1 MECFFPGR
9 AMAEQTID
17 TYKGPFWRSNGA
29 IFIVIKSL
37 AEAEQVLNKM
47 LREQRVVDSKLV
59 VFYAKYPPETDAAES
74 DEAMEEFGDICER
87 LWELEAD
94 LRCCIR
100 TAILMAIIELES
112 TVNMFCY
119 FNLGETVTDTIEGL
133 SLTAKIE
140 VAHRALALPDFK
152 GTHQHRA
159 VRTLLNWRNAFAH
172 GKCTDMP
179 VGSIRD
185 NHLKKPE
192 KYPDPGDEVQEMLSL
207 LREYLVVSQH
217 LHKISKHPYT
227 SGYPLELN
235 ELEDWLERLRTFQFD
250 EGQLLDRRRPKQ

>member
-1 MECFFPGR
+1 
-9 AMAEQTID
+9 MAEQAVD

-37 AEAEQVLNKM
+37 AQAEQVLNKM
-47 LREQRVVDSKLV
+47 LREQRIVDTKLDA
-59 VFYAKYPPETDAAES
+59 FYGKYPPETHASES

-87 LWELEAD
+87 LWNLEAD
-94 LRCCIR
+94 LSCHTR

-112 TVNMFCY
+112 TVNRFCY
-119 FNLGETVTDTIEGL
+119 FNLGETITEAIENL
-133 SLTAKIE
+133 SLAAKIE
-140 VAHRALALPDFK
+140 VAHRALALPEFK

-185 NHLKKPE
+185 NHLKKPA
-192 KYPDPGDEVQEMLSL
+192 KYPNPGAEVLEMLNL
-207 LREYLVVSQH
+207 LRGYLIVSQH

-227 SGYPLELN
+227 SGYPVELN
-235 ELEDWLERLRTFQFD
+235 EVEDRLERLRTFQFD
-250 EGQLLDRRRPKQ
+250 EGQLVGRR

>member
-1 MECFFPGR
+1 MDNT
-9 AMAEQTID
+9 EQNAD

-37 AEAEQVLNKM
+37 AEVEQVLNKI
-47 LREQRVVDSKLV
+47 LREQRIVNNKLAD
-59 VFYAKYPPETDAAES
+59 FFAKYPPETNEAES
-74 DEAMEEFGDICER
+74 EEAMEEFADICER
-87 LWELEAD
+87 LWNLEAD
-94 LRCCIR
+94 LSCCTR
-100 TAILMAIIELES
+100 TAILMDIIELES

-119 FNLGETVTDTIEGL
+119 FNLGETVTDAIENI
-133 SLTAKIE
+133 SLGAKIE

-185 NHLKKPE
+185 NHLKEPE
-192 KYPDPGDEVQEMLSL
+192 KYPDAGSEVQEMLSL
-207 LREYLVVSQH
+207 LRDYLVVSQH
-217 LHKISKHPYT
+217 LRKISKHPYT
-227 SGYPLELN
+227 SGYPVEMNEVEDRLES
-235 ELEDWLERLRTFQFD
+235 LRAFQFD
-250 EGQLLDRRRPKQ
+250 ERQLVGRRRSKR

>member
-1 MECFFPGR
+1 MV
-9 AMAEQTID
+9 EQKEN
-17 TYKGPFWRSNGA
+17 TYQGPFWRSNGA
-29 IFIVIKSL
+29 IFIVLKSL
-37 AEAEQVLNKM
+37 AETEQVLNKM
-47 LREQRVVDSKLV
+47 FREQRIVDSKLNM
-59 VFYAKYPPETDAAES
+59 FYAKYPPGTDES
-74 DEAMEEFGDICER
+74 DSEEAMEEFGDICER

-112 TVNMFCY
+112 MVNMFCY
-119 FNLGETVTDTIEGL
+119 FNLGETVTDATENL
-133 SLTAKIE
+133 SLGAKIE
-140 VAHRALALPDFK
+140 VAHRVLALPDFK

-159 VRTLLNWRNAFAH
+159 VRMLLNWRNAFAH

-179 VGSIRD
+179 IGSIRE
-185 NHLKKPE
+185 NHLKQPG
-192 KYPDPGDEVQEMLSL
+192 KYPDPGDEVEEMLTL

-217 LHKISKHPYT
+217 LRKISKHPYT